1 MTAFLR
7 AKMALTAIASLTSL
21 AAAHAGTVEVSP
33 VNVTLQPGQTATT
46 LTVVN
51 HGTSRTAIQ
60 VRSFAWSEGPTS
72 EDLVPTNDLVVS
84 PPIFQLGP
92 EETQTVRLLLR
103 RSPQGVESSYRLL
116 LDELPVGGT
125 PGAVQFALRLSLPL
139 FALPAGQ
146 GMPNLSWHIA
156 PGASGTELVVANRGT
171 RHDRLSGLSVSTP
184 SGGSIRPGGL
194 QNLYVLAGTER
205 RLPLAL
211 GRVGPGGTSFTVTGT
226 DDLGRVN
233 ASAPVQSTP

>member
-1 MTAFLR
+1 MTACLR
-7 AKMALTAIASLTSL
+7 AKMALAAIASLTSV

-33 VNVTLQPGQTATT
+33 VTVTLQPGQTATT
-46 LTVVN
+46 LSVVN

-60 VRSFAWSEGPTS
+60 VRSFAWSQGPSS
-72 EDLVPTNDLVVS
+72 EDLTPTNELVVS

-103 RSPQGVESSYRLL
+103 RPPQGVESSYRLL
-116 LDELPVGGT
+116 LDELPVGST
-125 PGAVQFALRLSLPL
+125 PGVVQFALRLSLPL

-156 PGASGTELVVANRGT
+156 PGASGTELVVANHGT
-171 RHDRLSGLSVSTP
+171 RHDRLSGLSVSLP
-184 SGGSIRPGGL
+184 GGGSVKPGGL
-194 QNLYVLAGTER
+194 QNLYVLAGVER
-205 RLPLAL
+205 RLSLSL
-211 GRVGPGGTSFTVTGT
+211 GRAGLGGASLTVTGT

-233 ASAPVQSTP
+233 APAPLQSTP